1 MAYKLRPE
9 RMTQNRVIELFK
21 KLGYTYLGNWESR
34 EKNRAVEYGLLDA
47 FLKRR
52 GVSQPQMDAV
62 HLKIEQA
69 VPVVGHTLYE
79 ANRKVYNLLRYG
91 VQVQTAVNQPHDTV
105 HLVDWEHPEENDFSI
120 AEEVTILNGENERRP
135 DLVLYLNGFAIGVI
149 ELKRASVTVGDGIRQ
164 LITNQIKNPVFF
176 VASQLLFAGNDSEGL
191 FYGTCGTK
199 EQFYVKWKE
208 DAVQAEPS
216 IGCHLDVPLSQ
227 MCGKKRLLDWI
238 HDCVI
243 FDGGIKKVP
252 RPHQYFGLKAAQER
266 IAKREGGVIWHT
278 QGSGKSILMVML
290 AKWILEHRPHARVL
304 VMTDRTELDQQII
317 GVMRNTGVIGET
329 AHMSS
334 VTSRQDFKSKL
345 QSPSPR
351 LLCALIHKFDLGQD
365 APPKVHGEFFVLV
378 DECHRT
384 QGGKL
389 HEKMKEWLPNAIFI
403 GFTGTPLMKVDARST
418 RYVFGSNIHTY
429 KFPEAVSDGVV
440 LDLKYEA
447 RTIPQELTSQQK
459 VDEWFTRKTTGLS
472 AYQKALLRQRWGT
485 MERVLSSK
493 GRKSRIVSDI
503 CMDFDLKPR
512 LASERGTAMLV
523 AASIYDACQYFREF
537 QNDTPLSGKCG
548 IITSYEPSAVDISR
562 EPEQGEEHY
571 KHDTYKKF
579 VLSPELPTT
588 EKYEARMKQL
598 FQEEPANCKLL
609 IVVSK
614 LLVGFDAPTCSYIY
628 LDKNLQD
635 HGLFQAITRTNR
647 LDGADKD
654 YGHVVDYKEQFRS
667 VQDSIAVYSSDELE
681 PSSDDPAA
689 DNITL
694 KDILKDGREK
704 LDEAREA
711 LKQLCDPVLPP
722 REMENFYA
730 FFCGDASK
738 PDELAEKAPLRDA
751 LYQLTARLLRAYSE
765 IAQQLLPAGYSLSD
779 VQEIEQEIRYFTE
792 LRDAIRKYA
801 GEDLDLKP
809 YERDMRH
816 LIDMYIRAD
825 EPHTQ
830 GAMEDFT
837 LIDLIVKTGIHDA
850 IARKWNEKTSQA
862 SIAEGIVNNIR
873 KAVNDKKETD
883 PKYYE
888 KMSKLLT
895 DLLEEQRR
903 GALAYE
909 EFLKKMEELAS
920 KVASC
925 DTSEGD
931 MPEAVKQSPFAAA
944 MFNNLE
950 ALPAD
955 GFLCPADSTEKAEL
969 ALRLKEVMDK
979 KAPDNWRG
987 IATRENIILGEIYP
1001 LLNSDEKATRALFDI
1016 IKASPFYV

>member
-1 MAYKLRPE
+1 MDKLRPE
-9 RMTQNRVIELFK
+9 RVTQNRVIKLFQS
-21 KLGYTYLGNWESR
+21 LGYTYLGNWKTR
-34 EKNRAVEYGLLDA
+34 ERNKAIEYDLLEA

-52 GVSQPQMDAV
+52 GFSQPQIGAAR
-62 HLKIEQA
+62 LKIELA
-69 VPVVGHTLYE
+69 IPVVGHTLYE
-79 ANRKVYNLLRYG
+79 ANRKVYGLLRYG
-91 VQVQTAVNQPHDTV
+91 VQVQTEVSKPHETV
-105 HLVDWEHPEENDFSI
+105 HLVDWEHPENNDFAI
-120 AEEVTILNGENERRP
+120 AEEVTILDGSDVRRP

-164 LITNQIKNPVFF
+164 LISNQNSNPTFF

-208 DAVQAEPS
+208 KTDTLTEEA
-216 IGCHLDVPLSQ
+216 GCVLDIPLSQ
-227 MCGKKRLLDWI
+227 MCKKQRLLDWI

-290 AKWILEHRPHARVL
+290 TKWLLEHKPSARVL
-304 VMTDRTELDQQII
+304 IMTDRTELDKQII
-317 GVMRNTGVIGET
+317 GVMKNTGAVGET
-329 AHMSS
+329 ADQSR
-334 VTSRQDFKSKL
+334 VVSRQDFKSKL

-365 APPKVHGEFFVLV
+365 VPPQVHGEFFVLV
-378 DECHRT
+378 DECPRT

-403 GFTGTPLMKVDARST
+403 GFTGTPLMKADAKST
-418 RYVFGSNIHTY
+418 RYVFGTNIHTY
-429 KFPEAVSDGVV
+429 KFPEAVADGVV

-447 RTIPQELTSQQK
+447 RTIPQELTSKQK
-459 VDEWFTRKTTGLS
+459 VDEWFNRKTTGLS

-493 GRKSRIVSDI
+493 GRKSRIVNDI

-512 LASERGTAMLV
+512 LSSERGTAMLV
-523 AASIYDACQYFREF
+523 AGSIYDACQYFREF
-537 QNDTPLSGKCG
+537 QNDTPLAGKCG

-562 EPEQGEEHY
+562 EPEQGEEYY
-571 KHDTYKKF
+571 KYNTYKKF
-579 VLSPELPTT
+579 VLSSALPTT
-588 EKYEARMKQL
+588 EKYEEKMKQL

-681 PSSDDPAA
+681 PSSDDPNE

-694 KDILKDGREK
+694 KDILKDGRDK
-704 LDEAREA
+704 LEEAREA
-711 LKQLCDPVLPP
+711 LKQLCDPVPPP

-738 PDELAEKAPLRDA
+738 PEELAEKAPLRDA
-751 LYQLTARLLRAYSE
+751 LYQLTARLLRAYSD
-765 IAQQLLPAGYSLSD
+765 IAQQLLPAGYSLD
-779 VQEIEQEIRYFTE
+779 EVNAIEYEIHYFTE
-792 LRDAIRKYA
+792 LRDAIKKYA
-801 GEDLDLKP
+801 GEELDLKP

-825 EPHTQ
+825 EPHTL
-830 GAMEDFT
+830 GSLEDFS
-837 LIDLIVKTGIHDA
+837 LIALIVKTGIHDA
-850 IARKWNEKTSQA
+850 IARKWNEKTARS

-883 PKYYE
+883 PKFYE

-895 DLLEEQRR
+895 DLLEEQRK

-920 KVASC
+920 KVAAG

-931 MPEAVKQSPFAAA
+931 MPESVKQSPFAVA
-944 MFNNLE
+944 MYNNLDS
-950 ALPAD
+950 LPAD
-955 GFLCPADSTEKAEL
+955 SFGCPSVPEEKAAL
-969 ALRLKEVMDK
+969 ALSIKDVMDK
-979 KAPDNWRG
+979 KAPDNFRG
-987 IATRENIILGEIYP
+987 VPPREMIILGELYQ
-1001 LLNSDEKATRALFDI
+1001 LLNKDEKATRALFDL
-1016 IKASPFYV
+1016 IKASPYYV